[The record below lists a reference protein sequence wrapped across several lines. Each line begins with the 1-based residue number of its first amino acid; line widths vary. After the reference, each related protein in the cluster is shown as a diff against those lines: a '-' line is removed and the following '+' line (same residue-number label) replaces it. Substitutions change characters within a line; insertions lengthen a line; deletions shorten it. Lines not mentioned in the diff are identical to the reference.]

1 MYKVLTYNS
10 ISVAGLDRLPRDRYE
25 VASEIQHPD
34 AILLRSFDLHSV
46 AIPGS
51 VRCIGRAGAGVNNIP
66 VDDCSRRGIPVFN
79 TPGANANAVKE
90 LVVAGMLLA
99 ARHIC
104 EAWDFTRSLAGD
116 DAAIAQMV
124 EQCKKNFAGT
134 ELAGKTLGV
143 LGLGAVG
150 VGVANAAVALGMNVA
165 GFDPA
170 LTVERAWQLS
180 AAVSRAGGIDDLIA
194 RADFISLHVPLNGET
209 RHMIGAA
216 RLEAAK
222 KGAVLLN
229 FSRAGIVDESSV
241 RAALEDGRLSAYVSD
256 FPTAGLLGLKGTI
269 LLPHLGASTVEAED
283 NCAVMVADQIRDFL
297 ENGNICNSVNYPTVE
312 MPRCDAHRI
321 GVANENVPNMVSQ
334 ISAALGEANLNI
346 LELLNRSRGEYAYT
360 LIDLNA
366 EVPQTVLDRI
376 AKIRGVLSVH
386 PLSAH
391 EP

>member
-1 MYKVLTYNS
+1 MYKILTYNN
-10 ISVAGLDRLPRDRYE
+10 ISVAGLERLPRDHYE

-34 AILLRSFDLHSV
+34 AILLRSFDLHGV
-46 AIPGS
+46 AIPDS
-51 VRCIGRAGAGVNNIP
+51 VHCIGRAGAGVNNIP
-66 VDDCSRRGIPVFN
+66 VEECSRRGIPVFN
-79 TPGANANAVKE
+79 APGANANAVKE
-90 LVVAGMLLA
+90 LVVAGLLLA

-116 DAAIAQMV
+116 DAAIGQAV
-124 EQCKKNFAGT
+124 ERGKKNFAGT

-150 VGVANAAVALGMNVA
+150 VGVANAAVSLGMNVA

-216 RLEAAK
+216 RLESVK

-229 FSRAGIVDESSV
+229 FSRAGIVDEPAV

-256 FPTAGLLGLKGTI
+256 FPTAGLMGLKGTI

-297 ENGNICNSVNYPTVE
+297 ENGNIRNSVNYPTVE

-346 LELLNRSRGEYAYT
+346 LELLNKSRGEYAYT

-366 EVPQTVLDRI
+366 EVPPAVLDRI

-391 EP
+391 ES

>member
-1 MYKVLTYNS
+1 MYKVLTYDN
-10 ISVAGLDRLPRDRYE
+10 IAVTGLERLPRDRYE

-34 AILLRSFDLHSV
+34 AILLRSFDLKGV
-46 AIPGS
+46 TIPDS

-116 DAAIAQMV
+116 DAALAQAV
-124 EQCKKNFAGT
+124 ERNKKNFVGT

-150 VGVANAAVALGMNVA
+150 VGVANAAVSLGMNVT

-180 AAVSRAGGIDDLIA
+180 AAVSRAGSTDDLIA
-194 RADFISLHVPLNGET
+194 HADFISLHVPLNGET
-209 RHMIGAA
+209 RNMIDAG
-216 RLEAAK
+216 RLGSVK

-229 FSRAGIVDESSV
+229 FSRAGIVDEVAV
-241 RAALEDGRLSAYVSD
+241 RAALEHDRLSAYVSD
-256 FPTAGLLGLKGTI
+256 FPTARLMDVKGTI

-283 NCAVMVADQIRDFL
+283 NCAVMIADQIRDFL
-297 ENGNICNSVNYPTVE
+297 ENGNIRNSVNYPTVE
-312 MPRCDAHRI
+312 MPRCHPHRI
-321 GVANENVPNMVSQ
+321 GVANENIPNMVSQ
-334 ISAALGEANLNI
+334 ISAALGEAGLNI
-346 LELLNRSRGEYAYT
+346 LELLNKSRGEYAYT
-360 LIDLNA
+360 LIDLNT
-366 EVPQTVLDRI
+366 EVPPAVLDRI
-376 AKIRGVLSVH
+376 ANIRGVLSVH
-386 PLSAH
+386 PLPAH
-391 EP
+391 RP

>member
-1 MYKVLTYNS
+1 MYKILTYNN
-10 ISVAGLDRLPRDRYE
+10 ISVAGLERMPRDHYE

-34 AILLRSFDLHSV
+34 AILLRSFDLHGV
-46 AIPGS
+46 AIPDS
-51 VRCIGRAGAGVNNIP
+51 VHCIGRAGAGVNNIP
-66 VDDCSRRGIPVFN
+66 VEECSRRGIPVFN
-79 TPGANANAVKE
+79 APGANANAVKE

-116 DAAIAQMV
+116 DAAIAQAV
-124 EQCKKNFAGT
+124 ERGKKNFAGT

-150 VGVANAAVALGMNVA
+150 VGVANAAVSLGMNVA

-209 RHMIGAA
+209 RHMIGAG
-216 RLEAAK
+216 RLESVK

-229 FSRAGIVDESSV
+229 FSRAGIVDEPAV

-256 FPTAGLLGLKGTI
+256 FPTAGLMGLKGTI

-297 ENGNICNSVNYPTVE
+297 ENGNIRNSVNYPTVE

-346 LELLNRSRGEYAYT
+346 LELLNKSRGEYAYT

-366 EVPQTVLDRI
+366 EVPPAVLDRI

-391 EP
+391 ES